1 MLIKLTEVC
10 SNGTVTT
17 KQDYALR
24 EIFVNPE
31 HVVMIREDSSLRKL
45 NEQGRLIGN
54 LDSHHRFSRLVINKG
69 HTGTEIRV
77 VGAPEIIETIL
88 NKKNTK
94 ELLRG

>member
-10 SNGTVTT
+10 NNGAVTT
-17 KQDYALR
+17 KQNYALR

-45 NEQGRLIGN
+45 NEQGRLLGN
-54 LDSHHRFSRLVINKG
+54 LDPQHRFSKLIINKG

-77 VGAPEIIETIL
+77 VGAPEIIENIL
-88 NKKNTK
+88 NKKHTK